1 MVGMGMLDSGFPLR
15 LYYSVNVFRYEP
27 EHAGRDREIFQIG
40 VELIGARG
48 PAADAEPII
57 MAAECLRRLGVPRF
71 TIAVGHSGFFQSL
84 LRRVRLSEITR
95 RGLREAAGRKD
106 IGKMEAL
113 LSGAGV
119 RGASA
124 KALLTIPKLVGGEEV
139 LETAA
144 RLAPRWDDCRRSLS
158 QLRDV
163 WQRVTAAGLSEHLL
177 LDMGEVR
184 RMEYYTGLVFDIYA
198 EGVGGEI
205 GGGGRY
211 DHLIG
216 RFGRELTA
224 TGFALDLDCLMQLS
238 ATRPPG
244 ASPIGGAS
252 GNGRSR
258 GLRVGSRGGAKGR
271 R

>member
-1 MVGMGMLDSGFPLR
+1 
-15 LYYSVNVFRYEP
+15 
-27 EHAGRDREIFQIG
+27 
-40 VELIGARG
+40 
-48 PAADAEPII
+48 
-57 MAAECLRRLGVPRF
+57 
-71 TIAVGHSGFFQSL
+71 
-84 LRRVRLSEITR
+84 
-95 RGLREAAGRKD
+95 
-106 IGKMEAL
+106 
-113 LSGAGV
+113 
-119 RGASA
+119 
-124 KALLTIPKLVGGEEV
+124 
-139 LETAA
+139 
-144 RLAPRWDDCRRSLS
+144 
-158 QLRDV
+158 
-163 WQRVTAAGLSEHLL
+163 LSEHLL

-198 EGVGGEI
+198 EGIGGEI

-224 TGFALDLDCLMQLS
+224 TGFALDLDCLLQLS

-258 GLRVGSRGGAKGR
+258 GLRVGSRGSAKGR

>member
-1 MVGMGMLDSGFPLR
+1 
-15 LYYSVNVFRYEP
+15 
-27 EHAGRDREIFQIG
+27 
-40 VELIGARG
+40 
-48 PAADAEPII
+48 
-57 MAAECLRRLGVPRF
+57 
-71 TIAVGHSGFFQSL
+71 
-84 LRRVRLSEITR
+84 
-95 RGLREAAGRKD
+95 
-106 IGKMEAL
+106 MEAL
-113 LSGAGV
+113 LSSAGV
-119 RGASA
+119 RGAHA
-124 KALLTIPKLVGGEEV
+124 KALLAIPTLVGGEEV
-139 LETAA
+139 LEMAG
-144 RLAPRWDDCRRSLS
+144 RLAPRWEDCRRSLS

-224 TGFALDLDCLMQLS
+224 TGFALDLDCLLQLS
-238 ATRPPG
+238 AARSSG
-244 ASPIGGAS
+244 ASAIAGAS

-258 GLRVGSRGGAKGR
+258 GLKVGARGSAKGR

>member
-1 MVGMGMLDSGFPLR
+1 
-15 LYYSVNVFRYEP
+15 
-27 EHAGRDREIFQIG
+27 
-40 VELIGARG
+40 
-48 PAADAEPII
+48 
-57 MAAECLRRLGVPRF
+57 
-71 TIAVGHSGFFQSL
+71 
-84 LRRVRLSEITR
+84 
-95 RGLREAAGRKD
+95 
-106 IGKMEAL
+106 MEAL
-113 LSGAGV
+113 LSSAGV
-119 RGASA
+119 RGARA
-124 KALLTIPKLVGGEEV
+124 KALLAIPTLVGGEEV
-139 LETAA
+139 LETAG
-144 RLAPRWDDCRRSLS
+144 RLAPRWEDCRRSLS

-224 TGFALDLDCLMQLS
+224 TGFALDLDCLLQLS
-238 ATRPPG
+238 ATRLPG
-244 ASPIGGAS
+244 ALPIGEAS
-252 GNGRSR
+252 RNGRSR
-258 GLRVGSRGGAKGR
+258 GLKVDSRGGAKGR